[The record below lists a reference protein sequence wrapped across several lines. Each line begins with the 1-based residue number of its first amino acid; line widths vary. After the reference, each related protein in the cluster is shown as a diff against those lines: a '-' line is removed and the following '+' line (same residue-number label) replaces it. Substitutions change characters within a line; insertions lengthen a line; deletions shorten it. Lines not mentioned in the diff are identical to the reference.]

1 MNKQKLTITSIFAIV
16 AISLGAV
23 ALLNV
28 SEDGYVYVQSDI
40 TKANPN
46 LTVIPT
52 AYSLATTDIAE
63 TKNTVVLTVVGK
75 VLSVGDPIDW
85 IDESENQIGFV
96 PVTIE
101 LEKKFKDKTEGIKLK
116 KGSQFTVYLNG
127 IYEGG
132 EFYLPDL
139 EPQFEIGERVLLH
152 VGHDKNGPNF
162 EDDGIY
168 FVELGK
174 FGKYKVVYDK
184 AYNIKNKEGKSLD
197 KVFNEAN

>member
-1 MNKQKLTITSIFAIV
+1 MNKQKLIITSIFAIV

-23 ALLNV
+23 ATLNV

-46 LTVIPT
+46 LTVTPS
-52 AYSLATTDIAE
+52 AYSLATMDITE
-63 TKNTVVLTVVGK
+63 TKKTVVLTVLGT

-85 IDESENQIGFV
+85 IDESENQLGFV

-116 KGSQFTVYLNG
+116 KGDQFTVYLGGN
-127 IYEGG
+127 YEGG
-132 EFYLPDL
+132 KFYLPDL
-139 EPQFEIGERVLLH
+139 VPQFEIGERVILH
-152 VGHDKNGPNF
+152 VGHDKNGPIF

-174 FGKYKVVYDK
+174 YGKYKVVDDK
-184 AYNIKNKEGKSLD
+184 AYNINNKEGKLLNE
-197 KVFNEAN
+197 VFNQAN

>member
-46 LTVIPT
+46 LTVTPS
-52 AYSLATTDIAE
+52 AYTLATLDITE
-63 TKNTVVLTVVGK
+63 TKKTVVLTVLGT

-85 IDESENQIGFV
+85 IDEAENQLGFV

-101 LEKKFKDKTEGIKLK
+101 LEKKFKDKTEGTKLK
-116 KGSQFTVYLNG
+116 KGDQFTVYLSG

-132 EFYLPDL
+132 KFYLPDL
-139 EPQFEIGERVLLH
+139 VPQFEIGERVILH
-152 VGHDKNGPNF
+152 VGHDKNGPIF
-162 EDDGIY
+162 EDNGNY

-174 FGKYKVVYDK
+174 YGKYTVVDDI
-184 AYNIKNKEGKSLD
+184 AYNVQNKEGKSLD
-197 KVFNEAN
+197 IASNEAN